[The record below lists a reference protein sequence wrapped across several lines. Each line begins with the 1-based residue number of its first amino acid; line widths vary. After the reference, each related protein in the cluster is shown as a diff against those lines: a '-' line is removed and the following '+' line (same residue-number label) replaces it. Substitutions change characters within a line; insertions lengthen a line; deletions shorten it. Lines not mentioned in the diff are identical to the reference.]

1 MHMWPM
7 PETPL
12 KRINSIDVP
21 EMNDQDL
28 TPIGMPPS
36 TEPKQLEGTS
46 TKMKLGDRPNI
57 KPKRKELSGFA
68 ASRTEEHK
76 TLSQVRW
83 RCGPSGVS
91 GLSNCFRMTEH
102 LES

>member
-1 MHMWPM
+1 MIRPDWEVTMHMWPM

-68 ASRTEEHK
+68 AWMAGQEPKSTKR
-76 TLSQVRW
+76 
-83 RCGPSGVS
+83 
-91 GLSNCFRMTEH
+91 
-102 LES
+102 